1 MGRKRWSSGGTSW
14 LRYGGA
20 GAGVEVVQRRALQGG
35 GGFLV
40 YRRGKGK
47 DGERGW
53 KDEEVAQRIQAG
65 AGGASAGWVAE
76 V

>member
-1 MGRKRWSSGGTSW
+1 MAGCGRGRDVLAALGTGG
-14 LRYGGA
+14 LP
-20 GAGVEVVQRRALQGG
+20 
-35 GGFLV
+35 
-40 YRRGKGK
+40 RGKTEK
-47 DGERGW
+47 RCECGW